1 MDKFDLYKV
10 SSKYIEYLRQYDRN
24 VCEPKDFGHTRPY
37 VGIMV
42 FESKDYY
49 WFAPLTS
56 KTNKPE
62 FYCVKLY
69 DEDRKPIAGVR
80 INNLIPISKNNTNLF
95 KNIRYDKLLNSENSK
110 DKRYGSLL
118 KFEVQSINEPSI
130 KIDIYT
136 KAKMFLNE
144 YSFNNNIRKISNNF
158 PLLEKKALEFSLDIF
173 KGLNKEFKLDKKNKK
188 N

>member
-1 MDKFDLYKV
+1 MINMDKFDLYKV
-10 SSKYIEYLRQYDRN
+10 NSKYIEYLRQYDRN

-42 FESKDYY
+42 FESRDYY

-80 INNLIPISKNNTNLF
+80 INNLIPISKNNTDLF
-95 KNIRYDKLLNSENSK
+95 KNIRYDKLLNSENLK
-110 DKRYGSLL
+110 DKRYGTLL
-118 KFEVQSINEPSI
+118 KFEVQSMNEPSI

-144 YSFNNNIRKISNNF
+144 YSFNESIRKISNNF
-158 PLLEKKALEFSLDIF
+158 PLLEKKALEFNLSR
-173 KGLNKEFKLDKKNKK
+173 DKKKEK
-188 N
+188 L